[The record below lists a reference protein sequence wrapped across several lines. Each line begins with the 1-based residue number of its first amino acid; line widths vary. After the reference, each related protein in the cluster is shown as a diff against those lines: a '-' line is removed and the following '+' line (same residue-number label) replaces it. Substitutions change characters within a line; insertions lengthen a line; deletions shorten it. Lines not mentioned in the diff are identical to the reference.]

1 MIESE
6 DDLKN
11 QIEVSKDNA
20 EFTEKILSLER
31 SIEIKAK

>member
-11 QIEVSKDNA
+11 EIEVSKDNA
-20 EFTEKILSLER
+20 ECTEKILSLER
-31 SIEIKAK
+31 SIETKAQ